1 MKTKNRWAPPG
12 WPWELE
18 LLAFIFVLIAIAV
31 PFYLEQ
37 MQSPEPQQQLSLLA
51 KAQLE
56 KQQDVFTWAK
66 LQGFFW
72 ALALVGLYIA
82 HLIIAGASIDFI
94 STPFTHLFSP
104 IVFAM
109 ITYYRLYQIS
119 MSSNV
124 ASNIVSGNPLEIVL
138 WILGVLVITF
148 MVARIR
154 MARHMLNFR
163 SIDWEV
169 STPTLFDNTYFEL
182 LAHFQ
187 PLVYPPRMYRAC
199 KDGILIEGWF
209 YVMPLSFDIVQSIDA
224 TKGAA
229 VTSAGYY
236 LATSSKAMLRL
247 RVLDKTEPILIS
259 PRDRTNFL
267 HYCEQHVA
275 SRKPTT
281 RTGESASHAGTTK
294 VVPPAGAGSR

>member
-18 LLAFIFVLIAIAV
+18 LLAFIFVVIAIVV
-31 PFYLEQ
+31 PIYLEH
-37 MQSPEPQQQLSLLA
+37 MQDPEPQQQLSLLA
-51 KAQLE
+51 RAQLE
-56 KQQDVFTWAK
+56 KQQDVFTWNK
-66 LQGFFW
+66 LQGFFI
-72 ALALVGLYIA
+72 ALMLIGLYVA
-82 HLIIAGASIDFI
+82 HLLIAGASIDFI

-119 MSSNV
+119 MSS
-124 ASNIVSGNPLEIVL
+124 SSTTTIVSGNPVEIIL
-138 WILGVLVITF
+138 WILGVLIITF

-163 SIDWEV
+163 SIDWEI
-169 STPTLFDNTYFEL
+169 STPTQFDGTYFEL
-182 LAHFQ
+182 LSHFQ

-199 KDGILIEGWF
+199 QDGILIEGWF
-209 YVMPLSFDIVQSIDA
+209 YVMPLPFDIIQSMDA
-224 TKGAA
+224 TRGAS

-247 RVLDKTEPILIS
+247 RIVDKTEPILIS
-259 PRDRTNFL
+259 PKDRTNFL
-267 HYCEQHVA
+267 RFCEQHIA
-275 SRKPTT
+275 ARKPIT
-281 RTGESASHAGTTK
+281 HAGDQPATAAHPA
-294 VVPPAGAGSR
+294 VPVKS